1 MVIAVSLK
9 KFADSGLELGHHVL
23 PEVAEPLV
31 VALHERQV
39 LVLVG
44 LERLELVVLPARLV
58 ALQVLHDVVIEVSLQ
73 DVQLVIV
80 LVVEFLALLSLKE
93 VVCLILV
100 AVLDCELLEL
110 LLSDRLQLED
120 DAVLDLELCAL
131 QGVEGRAEVLNVD
144 IPRASIVC
152 QVVQRLLLLLLECLT
167 FSHFLDL
174 CLYLIII
181 K

>member
-1 MVIAVSLK
+1 MAVSLK
-9 KFADSGLELGHHVL
+9 EFADSGLELGHDVL
-23 PEVAEPLV
+23 PEVVEPLV

-58 ALQVLHDVVIEVSLQ
+58 ALQVLHNVVIEVSLQ

-80 LVVEFLALLSLKE
+80 LIVELLALLGLKE

-100 AVLDCELLEL
+100 AVLDSELLEL
-110 LLSDRLQLED
+110 LLSYRLQLED
-120 DAVLDLELCAL
+120 DAVLNFELCAL
-131 QGVEGRAEVLNVD
+131 QGVEGRAEVLHVNV
-144 IPRASIVC
+144 PRPSIVC
-152 QVVQRLLLLLLECLT
+152 QVVQRLLLLLLECLA

-181 K
+181 N